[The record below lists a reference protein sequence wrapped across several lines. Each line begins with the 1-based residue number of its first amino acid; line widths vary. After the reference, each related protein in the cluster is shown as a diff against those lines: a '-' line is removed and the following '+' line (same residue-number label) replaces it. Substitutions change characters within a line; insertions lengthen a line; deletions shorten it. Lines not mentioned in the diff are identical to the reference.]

1 MVSKKDFIKIS
12 DWLWEIPKGF
22 RVDMR
27 VPARIYLS
35 EKMLEEAFRDRSI
48 EQLINVSTLP
58 GIQKYA
64 LAMPDMHEGYSSPI
78 GGVAAIDTKEGIIS
92 PGMQGYDINCLSPKT
107 CVLLE
112 HGTYLP
118 ISKLEKTWKEKKVKF
133 VNFENKE
140 LEESE
145 MIHFLKR
152 YNNPIIYRII
162 TASGR
167 EIEVT
172 ADHPIYTQEGMKEGR
187 FLNEGKKIAIFPFKG
202 IMFEESSNEVI
213 LSKKDFEKT
222 LKELGKTG
230 KRSSIQ
236 QILKQVE
243 KLNLLPLRY
252 NSWQLPY
259 LLKIMGFVFGDGYIS
274 IAKDGKGIVGFN
286 GKREDLEKIRE
297 DIKKIG
303 FNPSPIIARERNYK
317 IKTQYQKEYQF
328 KTREEYFR
336 VNSFAFAA
344 LLIALGAPYGIKTE
358 KEYKIPKWIFKA
370 PLWQKRLFLAS
381 FFGAELSSPKTLNK
395 YNFYAPQ
402 LNMSKA
408 KELEKNAREF
418 LEDIVKLL
426 KEFGVETYPIKK
438 VPGYAFKGKRGKTI
452 GLRLQIS
459 EKIENLIRFF
469 ETVGYEYN
477 RQKQKEACLAA
488 NYLRLKLR
496 VTKMRE
502 KAREEIRALYKKKGD
517 FKKLAPRILEK
528 YGGKYVTYQFL
539 YHSLFKEKSHDVIRK
554 RGKPRIAFN
563 FPSFEEYKKEYAFGE
578 NGLVWDEIEKI
589 EKIPYRDFVFDFTIK
604 DANHNFIANN
614 FVVSNCGVR
623 VLTSEWKESDLRPYL
638 EKLANEIHKEVPSG
652 LGRGRQL
659 KFSIP
664 ELDRIL
670 EGGVPYLVEQGYGE
684 KKDIENCE
692 AGGRLPWADASAVS
706 THAKNRGRD
715 QVGTLGSGNHF
726 LEIQKVAE
734 IFNEE
739 VAKVFGLFKDQVVI
753 MIHCGSRGLGHQLC
767 SDYLREFIPLMFN
780 KYKIKVP
787 DREFACVPFNSPEGK
802 RALSASGAA
811 ANYAWANRQMIT
823 YFVRK
828 AWKTVLG
835 DRGGKLTLLYDV
847 AHNIIKIEKYNIDGK
862 EKEVAVH
869 RKGATRAFPPGHPEI
884 PEKYRSVGQP
894 AIIPGSMG
902 TASYILVGTKEG
914 EEAFYSTSHGAGRTM
929 SRHAAIRSL
938 SGREI
943 INQLERKG
951 IVVKCY
957 SLKGIAEEAPQA
969 YKNIDEVIEVVHN
982 AGLSKKVA
990 KLTPLAV
997 IKGE

>member
-1 MVSKKDFIKIS
+1 MISKKDFKKIS

-22 RVDMR
+22 RSDMR
-27 VPARIYLS
+27 VPVRVYLS
-35 EKMLEEAFRDRSI
+35 ERMLESAFKDRSI

-118 ISKLEKTWKEKKVKF
+118 ISELEKIWKEKKVKF
-133 VNFENKE
+133 VDFGNKE
-140 LEESE
+140 LKESE
-145 MIHFLKR
+145 MIYFLKR
-152 YNNPIIYRII
+152 YNNPTIYRIV
-162 TASGR
+162 TTSGR
-167 EIEVT
+167 EIEAT
-172 ADHPIYTQEGMKEGR
+172 GEHPIYTQEGMKEVR
-187 FLNEGKKIAIFPFKG
+187 FLNEGEKIAIFPFKG
-202 IMFEESSNEVI
+202 IVFEEPSKEII

-222 LKELGKTG
+222 LKELGKTSKG
-230 KRSSIQ
+230 SSIQ

-259 LLKIMGFVFGDGYIS
+259 LFKIMGFVFGDGYIS
-274 IAKDGKGIVGFN
+274 ITKDGKGIVGFV

-303 FNPSPIIARERNYK
+303 FNPSPIIPRERNHK

-328 KTREEYFR
+328 KTKEESFR
-336 VNSFAFAA
+336 VSSFAFAT
-344 LLIALGAPYGIKTE
+344 LLIALGTPYGIKTE
-358 KEYKIPKWIFKA
+358 KEYRIPKWIFKA
-370 PLWQKRLFLAS
+370 PRWQKRLFLAS

-408 KELEKNAREF
+408 KRLEKNAREF
-418 LEDIVKLL
+418 LEDIVNLL
-426 KEFGVETYPIKK
+426 KEFGIETYSIKK
-438 VPGYAFKGKRGKTI
+438 VSGYAFKGKRGETI
-452 GLRLQIS
+452 GFRLQIS

-469 ETVGYEYN
+469 ETIGYEYN

-496 VTKMRE
+496 VTKIRE
-502 KAREEIRALYKKKGD
+502 KSREEIRALYKKKGD
-517 FKKLAPRILEK
+517 FKKLASRILEK
-528 YGGKYVTYQFL
+528 YGEKYVTYQFL
-539 YHSLFKEKSHDVIRK
+539 YHSLFKEKSHGVIRK

-563 FPSFEEYKKEYAFGE
+563 FPSFKDYKKEYAFGE

-589 EKIPYRDFVFDFTIK
+589 EKIPYQDFVFDFTIK

-623 VLTSEWKESDLRPYL
+623 VLTSEWQEKDIRPYL
-638 EKLANEIHKEVPSG
+638 EKLASEIYKEVPSG
-652 LGRGRQL
+652 LGKGRQL

-664 ELDRIL
+664 ELDKIL
-670 EGGVPYLVEQGYGE
+670 EGGVPYLVEKGYGE
-684 KKDIENCE
+684 KEDIENCE
-692 AGGRLPWADASAVS
+692 GQGRLPWADSKAVS

-734 IFNEE
+734 IFDEE

-753 MIHCGSRGLGHQLC
+753 MVHCGSRGLGHQVC
-767 SDYLREFIPLMFN
+767 ADYLREFIPLMIN

-787 DREFACVPFNSPEGK
+787 DKEFACVPFNSPEGK
-802 RALSASGAA
+802 RAIAASGAA

-823 YFVRK
+823 HFTRK
-828 AWKTVLG
+828 AWKNILG
-835 DRGGKLTLLYDV
+835 ERGGKLRLLYDV
-847 AHNIIKIEKYNIDGK
+847 AHNIIKVEKYKINGK
-862 EKEVAVH
+862 EMELAVH
-869 RKGATRAFPPGHPEI
+869 RKGATRTFPPGHPEI
-884 PEKYRSVGQP
+884 PERYRKVGQP
-894 AIIPGSMG
+894 VLIPGSMG
-902 TASYILVGTKEG
+902 TASYILVGTESA
-914 EEAFYSTSHGAGRTM
+914 EQSFYTTCHGSGRAM
-929 SRHAAIRSL
+929 SRHAAIRSF
-938 SGREI
+938 SGKKIVEE
-943 INQLERKG
+943 LEKRG

-957 SLKGIAEEAPQA
+957 SFKGIAEEAPLA
-969 YKNIDEVIEVVHN
+969 YKNVDNVIEVVHN
-982 AGLSKKVA
+982 AGLSRKVA
-990 KLTPLAV
+990 KLLPLAV